1 MAASSSA
8 ARRGSASISA
18 ISRWR
23 LAETEAAAVSRLAD
37 QAAEPAI
44 LAPVAGKPQFR
55 EAIRLGRAIE
65 LAGECIAAGDNAL
78 TASALRAGE
87 ALGLA
92 IANLI
97 TLFAPPRVVIVGST
111 LVLGEH
117 LMAGLRSA
125 LDRTLPAWLA
135 DVSEIAVDD
144 ADDTA
149 WARGAAAAALKELYG
164 APWSTTGPVRPRHFH
179 NGSNGS
185 EREAT

>member
-1 MAASSSA
+1 MHGGELF
-8 ARRGSASISA
+8 RGAKGISFNLGDLVMNA
-18 ISRWR
+18 TANGTMTIAR
-23 LAETEAAAVSRLAD
+23 LAE

-44 LAPVAGKPQFR
+44 LAPVAGKAEFR
-55 EAIRLGRAIE
+55 EASRLGNAIQ
-65 LAGECIAAGDNAL
+65 LAGERIAAGDNAL

-117 LMAGLRSA
+117 LMGGLRGA
-125 LDRTLPAWLA
+125 LDRTLPRWLA
-135 DVSEIAVDD
+135 GVSEITVDD

-164 APWSTTGPVRPRHFH
+164 APWSTTGPARPR
-179 NGSNGS
+179 NSMNPV